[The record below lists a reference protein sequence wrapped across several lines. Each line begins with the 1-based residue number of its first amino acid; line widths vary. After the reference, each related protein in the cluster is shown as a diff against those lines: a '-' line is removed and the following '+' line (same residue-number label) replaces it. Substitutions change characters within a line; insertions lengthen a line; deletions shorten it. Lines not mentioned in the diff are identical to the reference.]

1 MKTILIAQHHGTF
14 FTLNSLKEQGIEDVT
29 VIIPGSQVEKYNKMY
44 NENSTNPDYITFKDY
59 DKLISS
65 YIKENNLKYKV
76 YVVDDF
82 DVRNTFVSTLKVA
95 VDLGYNEIITFIL
108 SGAIVNNDY
117 TPHVKEALSFKIFGM
132 CSSRVYQNNSQLSM
146 YHMIGLPQNDPS
158 LDLNFYVVDLTK
170 VTPQDLLLGDS
181 QLLSNA
187 MKKKV
192 IALINRKFN
201 GKDDPLIGTA
211 ISARQ
216 TIAHNLKIQLGFIV
230 NLWNKSIK
238 SNDSLKSEEIYGYPF
253 DIYGKH
259 SVGLDNYLP
268 KSTLN
273 KIRINSAETQ
283 KLTSGLYE
291 CLDIIDL

>member
-1 MKTILIAQHHGTF
+1 MKTILVAQHHGTF
-14 FTLNSLKEQGIEDVT
+14 FTLNSLREHGIEDVT

-44 NENSTNPDYITFKDY
+44 NENTANPDFAAFKDY

-82 DVRNTFVSTLKVA
+82 DIKNTFVSTLRVA
-95 VDLGYNEIITFIL
+95 ADLGYREVVSCIL
-108 SGAIVNNDY
+108 SGAVVNKDY
-117 TPHVKEALSFKIFGM
+117 TLYIKDALNYKTFGM
-132 CSSRVYQNNSQLSM
+132 CYCRVYQNHNQLSM
-146 YHMIGLPQNDPS
+146 YHMIGLPSSDPS
-158 LDLNFYVVDLTK
+158 LDLNFYAVDLTK
-170 VTPQDLLLGDS
+170 VTAQDLLLGDS
-181 QLLSNA
+181 QLLSEA
-187 MKKKV
+187 VKKKIV
-192 IALINRKFN
+192 AFISREFN
-201 GKDDPLIGTA
+201 GRDDPLIGTA

-216 TIAHNLKIQLGFIV
+216 TIAHNLKIQSGFIV
-230 NLWNKSIK
+230 SLWNKCIK
-238 SNDSLKSEEIYGYPF
+238 SNDSLKSEEVYGYPF
-253 DIYGKH
+253 NIYGKY
-259 SVGLDNYLP
+259 SVGLDSYLP

>member
-95 VDLGYNEIITFIL
+95 VDLGYNEIVACIL

-117 TPHVKEALSFKIFGM
+117 TPHAKEALSFKIFGM

-259 SVGLDNYLP
+259 SVGLDSYLP